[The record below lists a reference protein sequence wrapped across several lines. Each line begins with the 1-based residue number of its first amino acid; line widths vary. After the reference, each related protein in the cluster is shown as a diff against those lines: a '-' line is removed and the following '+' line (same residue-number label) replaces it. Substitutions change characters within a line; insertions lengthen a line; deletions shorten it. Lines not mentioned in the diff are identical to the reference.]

1 MSILKWILLKLT
13 FHQCFDL
20 KISSKGMTG
29 IILKCD
35 LCERRYKI
43 RWDDFT
49 EIYKDAPW
57 LLEKL
62 VEEVIKLKEK

>member
-13 FHQCFDL
+13 FHQCLNL

-35 LCERRYKI
+35 LCEKRYKI
-43 RWDDFT
+43 LWEDFP

-62 VEEVIKLKEK
+62 VKEINKSKEK